1 MSTKTNISRLSNAP
15 LVLTLAALEFAPV
28 DNIREYIPELQ
39 DRLRRK
45 YPERKEVK
53 RKEINFNASDHTTTT
68 KDSLTWSFLS
78 ADRSWVVTINENS
91 LVLATSKNYEGFSNF
106 KDRFKE
112 AVEFLQD
119 VLKVDYFRRLGFR
132 QIDNVFPDPD
142 LEEQNR
148 LSIEGLLE
156 ENFKNPARLRVGK
169 VDADIIEVSV
179 NTEVGRLVARLYRR
193 NMECNVPSVPNDL
206 AGYIEQFSPPFS
218 IKKVSEL
225 VILDIDNFKGSP
237 EGELLSLNVDELITD
252 LQELKAGSISVF
264 CEVVTDEALAKW
276 E

>member
-53 RKEINFNASDHTTTT
+53 RKEINFNASDNTTTT

-119 VLKVDYFRRLGFR
+119 VLQVDYFRRLGFR

-156 ENFKNPARLRVGK
+156 ENFRNPARLRVGE
-169 VDADIIEVSV
+169 VDADSIEVRV

-193 NMECNVPSVPNDL
+193 NMECNVPSVPNNL
-206 AGYIEQFSPPFS
+206 AGYVEQFSPPFS

-225 VILDIDNFKGSP
+225 VILDIDHFKGSP
-237 EGELLSLNVDELITD
+237 EGELLNLNVDELITD

-264 CEVVTDEALAKW
+264 CEIVTDEALAKW

>member
-1 MSTKTNISRLSNAP
+1 MSTKMNISRLSNAP

-28 DNIREYIPELQ
+28 DKIREYIPELQ

-45 YPERKEVK
+45 YPERKEVR
-53 RKEINFNASDHTTTT
+53 RKEINFNASDNSTTT

-91 LVLATSKNYEGFSNF
+91 LVLATSKNYEGFSKFN
-106 KDRFKE
+106 DRFKE
-112 AVEFLQD
+112 AVEFLKD
-119 VLKVDYFRRLGFR
+119 VLQIDYFRRLGFR

-156 ENFKNPARLRVGK
+156 ENFRNPATLRVGE
-169 VDADIIEVSV
+169 VEADHIEVRAK
-179 NTEVGRLVARLYRR
+179 TEVGSLVARLHRR
-193 NMECNVPSVPNDL
+193 HMECNVPSVPNDL
-206 AGYIEQFSPPFS
+206 AGYVEQFSPPFP

-225 VILDIDNFKGSP
+225 VILDIDHFKGSP
-237 EGELLSLNVDELITD
+237 EGELLNLNVDELITD

-264 CEVVTDEALAKW
+264 CEIVTDEALAKW

>member
-1 MSTKTNISRLSNAP
+1 MSTKMNISRLSNAP

-28 DNIREYIPELQ
+28 DKIREYIPELQ

-45 YPERKEVK
+45 YPERKEVR
-53 RKEINFNASDHTTTT
+53 RKEINFNASDNSTTT

-91 LVLATSKNYEGFSNF
+91 LVLATSKNYEGFSKFN
-106 KDRFKE
+106 DRFKE
-112 AVEFLQD
+112 AVEFLKD
-119 VLKVDYFRRLGFR
+119 VLQIDYFRRLGFR
-132 QIDNVFPDPD
+132 QVDNVFPDPD

-156 ENFKNPARLRVGK
+156 ENFRNPATLRVGE
-169 VDADIIEVSV
+169 VEADRIEVRAK
-179 NTEVGRLVARLYRR
+179 TEVGSLVARLHRR

-206 AGYIEQFSPPFS
+206 AGYVEQFSPPFP

-225 VILDIDNFKGSP
+225 VILDIDHFKGSP
-237 EGELLSLNVDELITD
+237 EGELLNLNVDELITD

-264 CEVVTDEALAKW
+264 CEIVTDEALAKW